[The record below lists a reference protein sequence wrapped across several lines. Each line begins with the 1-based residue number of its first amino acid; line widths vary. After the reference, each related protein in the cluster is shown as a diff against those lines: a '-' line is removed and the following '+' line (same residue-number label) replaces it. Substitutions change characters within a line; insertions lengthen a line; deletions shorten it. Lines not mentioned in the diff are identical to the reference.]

1 MSKPA
6 DAQRK
11 ALGKGLSAL
20 LPQRSSPTAP
30 AKAPLAKEVP
40 SPSDSSQAI
49 TDARVLPIDVIEPNP
64 NQPRHEFDE
73 GRIQELAKSIL
84 MNGVIQPITVCRKS
98 GDGYMIVAGERR
110 WRAAKAAGFLEIPVY
125 VREVQ
130 PDRLLELALIENI
143 QREDLNPIE
152 TAKAYEQLIEQHHLT
167 HEQVAERTG
176 KDRSSVTNF
185 LRLLRLS
192 EPVREQ
198 LLAGRISMGHARAL
212 LGLSDPNLQMEVC
225 DRVVGRDLS
234 VRETEQMVKRLNEPA
249 ESPAKPEREQ
259 PKVDANTRAALESM
273 AMSLGTKVRIAPRSE
288 KSGRLEIE
296 YYSLE
301 DLQRIYEVIVGDSD
315 RH

>member
-20 LPQRSSPTAP
+20 LPQRSAP
-30 AKAPLAKEVP
+30 ATTKAIPAKEVP
-40 SPSDSSQAI
+40 SPSDSSQVIA
-49 TDARVLPIDVIEPNP
+49 DARTLPIDFIEPNP
-64 NQPRHEFDE
+64 DQPRHDFDE
-73 GRIQELAKSIL
+73 ARIQELAKSIL
-84 MNGVIQPITVCRKS
+84 MNGVIQPITVCRK
-98 GDGYMIVAGERR
+98 GANRFQIVAGERR
-110 WRAAKAAGFLEIPVY
+110 WRAAKSAGFLEIPVY
-125 VREVQ
+125 IREVQ

-152 TAKAYEQLIEQHHLT
+152 TAKAYEQLIEQHHFT

-185 LRLLRLS
+185 LRLLRLTES
-192 EPVREQ
+192 VREQ
-198 LLAGRISMGHARAL
+198 LIGGKISMGHARAL

-225 DRVVGRDLS
+225 ERVVARDLS
-234 VRETEQMVKRLNEPA
+234 VRETEQMVKRLNEP
-249 ESPAKPEREQ
+249 SHTTLKPENEQ

-273 AMSLGTKVRIAPRSE
+273 AMSLGTKVRIAPRSD

-301 DLQRIYEVIVGDSD
+301 DLQRIYEVIVAD
-315 RH
+315 RE

>member
-20 LPQRSSPTAP
+20 LPQRSAP
-30 AKAPLAKEVP
+30 AATKAPPIKEVP
-40 SPSDSSQAI
+40 TPSESSQAI
-49 TDARVLPIDVIEPNP
+49 VAARVLPIEFIEPNP
-64 NQPRHEFDE
+64 DQPRHEFDE
-73 GRIQELAKSIL
+73 ARIQELAKSIV
-84 MNGVIQPITVCRKS
+84 MNGVIQPITVCPKGANR
-98 GDGYMIVAGERR
+98 YLIVAGERR
-110 WRAAKAAGFLEIPVY
+110 WRAAKSAGFLEIPVY
-125 VREVQ
+125 IRDVQ

-185 LRLLRLS
+185 LRLLRLA

-198 LLAGRISMGHARAL
+198 LVAGKISMGHARAL
-212 LGLSDPNLQMEVC
+212 LGLSDPNLQVEVC
-225 DRVVGRDLS
+225 DRVVTRDLS
-234 VRETEQMVKRLNEPA
+234 VRDTEQMVKRLNEP
-249 ESPAKPEREQ
+249 SQTVLKPEKEK

-301 DLQRIYEVIVGDSD
+301 DLQRIYEVIVGDAD
-315 RH
+315 RR